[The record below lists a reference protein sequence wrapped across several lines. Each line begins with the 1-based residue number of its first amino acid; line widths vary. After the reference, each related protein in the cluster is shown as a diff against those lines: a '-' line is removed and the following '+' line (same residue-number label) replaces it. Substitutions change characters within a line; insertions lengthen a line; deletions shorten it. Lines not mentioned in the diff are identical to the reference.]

1 MRNVTSCDRVAKQFR
16 DAADAAQALAR
27 QEDEETVRSGESGAS
42 LLGPPSPQQ
51 GKNIAGGWPLRDFM
65 ELGALPGA
73 VPCARL
79 HARQLLWEWGLTG
92 LTDNAELLVSELVTN
107 AVQAS
112 CSVGQVFPVRLWLL
126 ADRARVLILIWD
138 ASPRP
143 PVRMNISDDDESG
156 RGLLLVEAISTKWD
170 WYFPAETSGKVVW
183 LCHGHGKGLLCRKG
197 F

>member
-27 QEDEETVRSGESGAS
+27 QEDEETVRPGESGAS

-79 HARQLLWEWGLTG
+79 HARQLLWEWGLTD

-143 PVRMNISDDDESG
+143 PVCMNISDDDESG
-156 RGLLLVEAISTKWD
+156 RGLLLVEAISAEWD

-183 LCHGHGKGLLCRKG
+183 AVLEMG
-197 F
+197 